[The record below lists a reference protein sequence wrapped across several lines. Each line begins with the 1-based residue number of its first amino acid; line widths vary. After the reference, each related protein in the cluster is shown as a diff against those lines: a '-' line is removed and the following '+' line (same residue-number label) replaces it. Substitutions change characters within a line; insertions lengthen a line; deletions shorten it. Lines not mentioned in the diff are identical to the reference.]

1 MKFKKDGNGCSFTAM
16 SRSPVNIARLMGYE
30 VVDEERTNDTVTGI
44 QDEKPQFA
52 KYQPGFGTPTPIYAD
67 WYDRLGNLE
76 FNYHPVD
83 DSTAWYRAK
92 DVWACI
98 EPKLT
103 PVVNQAVV
111 KKCFTC
117 AHRDEDPEDP
127 ESTCMKCRISVDGGT
142 KWEKKEADMEKRKPH
157 KDWTLGEVQRYC
169 AARNGNCSD
178 DCAFS
183 RKGVGFVCKVALK
196 PRDWGLSTPP
206 RFTEEEVADARAI
219 VKLLPYPEL
228 TLCRE
233 NGGSL
238 WLESTAMSYLH
249 LSGNAFPSI
258 LPGTSVSL
266 KEIASETE

>member
-1 MKFKKDGNGCSFTAM
+1 MKFKKDGKVFEDIQDAVGNFCDYAMQGSCDDCPLYRNQYSHKDSKEKLDGCSFTAM
-16 SRSPVNIARLMGYE
+16 SRSPINIARLMGYE
-30 VVDEERTNDTVTGI
+30 VVEDGKECETV
-44 QDEKPQFA
+44 KC
-52 KYQPGFGTPTPIYAD
+52 
-67 WYDRLGNLE
+67 
-76 FNYHPVD
+76 
-83 DSTAWYRAK
+83 YR
-92 DVWACI
+92 
-98 EPKLT
+98 
-103 PVVNQAVV
+103 
-111 KKCFTC
+111 
-117 AHRDEDPEDP
+117 
-127 ESTCMKCRISVDGGT
+127 DGGCGPYEMNSCSECPAS
-142 KWEKKEADMEKRKPH
+142 KPEYAEKKEAVMEKRKPH